1 MNHTANKPTTDIV
14 IVVLEDDPI
23 DQIKIEIMLAERIS
37 AQYKYQLGGIFT
49 QLDDLL
55 TYLSNHEVNV
65 VLSDIFLQKKP
76 IGIELIKKLRDN
88 TIPVVLMTSSQD
100 QELFLEAQKY
110 RSVNYLIKPFHAI
123 SLQSA
128 IEKALEE
135 HNKSRQY
142 DFLDKKF
149 LYLSSKTGQQDQV
162 WFTDIIY
169 IEAEDSHC
177 YIYTL
182 AKKYVLKKSLSKLM
196 SEDLDDSFIRIHH
209 KYAAN
214 KMHIRK
220 SEAEVLHLTSQA
232 VLPVGKSFRKVLN
245 SFLKWHT

>member
-1 MNHTANKPTTDIV
+1 MDKITIV
-14 IVVLEDDPI
+14 LLEDDPI
-23 DQIKIEIMLAERIS
+23 DQIKIEVMLSERIS
-37 AQYKYQLGGIFT
+37 SQYKYQLRGIFT
-49 QLDDLL
+49 KLEDLL
-55 TYLSNHEVNV
+55 IYLSNHEVNV
-65 VLSDIFLQKKP
+65 ILSDIFLQKKP

-135 HNKSRQY
+135 YNKSRQY

-182 AKKYVLKKSLSKLM
+182 AKKYVLKKSLSKLL

-209 KYAAN
+209 KYAVN
-214 KMHIRK
+214 KMYIRK
-220 SEAEVLHLTSQA
+220 SEAEVLHLPSQV